1 MDDLKRMALF
11 AEIARAGSLSAAA
24 RHLRISTSAVSQQLR
39 ILEESFG
46 VILVRRS
53 NRKLSLTDA
62 GARFAAHCR
71 EMVEVAERARE
82 QLSLARDMPAGE
94 LRISLPLGLA
104 RYVAPALEPLLA
116 RHASLKLRLEADDG
130 LVDLID
136 ERIDLAL
143 RAGRMK
149 DSSWVAQPLCHL
161 HLGLCAAPGYLKKAG
176 RPRTLEDLPG
186 HEWLAAVADG
196 RTLSFDLQGPAGTSR
211 PVQVTPRVSSNNQL
225 TLHQMCAA
233 GLGITRCILADVEDE
248 LRQGRL
254 EVLLPEWRLSPLQL
268 WAVTPR
274 RSGQPAKVRHAIDAI
289 RTYLRQQPGISV

>member
-39 ILEESFG
+39 ILEESCG

-62 GARFAAHCR
+62 GARFATHCR
-71 EMVEVAERARE
+71 EMVEVAARARE
-82 QLSLARDMPAGE
+82 QLSLARDTPAGE

-104 RYVAPALEPLLA
+104 RYVAPALEPLLT

-143 RAGRMK
+143 RAGRME
-149 DSSWVAQPLCHL
+149 DSSWVAQPLCRVHL
-161 HLGLCAAPGYLKKAG
+161 ALCAAPGYLKKAG
-176 RPRTLEDLPG
+176 RPRTLEDLHE
-186 HEWLAAVADG
+186 HEWLAVVADG
-196 RTLSFDLQGPAGTSR
+196 RSLVFDLQGPSGTSR
-211 PVQVTPRVSSNNQL
+211 PVRVTPRLSSNNQL

-233 GLGITRCILADVEDE
+233 GLGISRCILADVDDE

-254 EVLLPEWRLSPLQL
+254 EVLLPEWRLTPLQL

-274 RSGQPAKVRHAIDAI
+274 RSEQPAKVRHAIDAI
-289 RTYLRQQPGISV
+289 RTYLRQQPGISA

>member
-39 ILEESFG
+39 LLEDSFG

-62 GARFAAHCR
+62 GARFAVHCR

-82 QLSLARDMPAGE
+82 QLSLARDTPAGE
-94 LRISLPLGLA
+94 LRISLPLGLT
-104 RYVAPALEPLLA
+104 RHVAPALEPLLA
-116 RHASLKLRLEADDG
+116 RHPSLKLRLEADDG

-149 DSSWVAQPLCHL
+149 DSSWVAQPLCRV
-161 HLGLCAAPGYLKKAG
+161 HLGLCATPGYLKKAG

-186 HEWLAAVADG
+186 HEWLAVLADG
-196 RTLSFDLQGPAGTSR
+196 RNLVFDLQGPSGASHA
-211 PVQVTPRVSSNNQL
+211 VQVTPRLSCNNQL

-233 GLGITRCILADVEDE
+233 GLGITRCILADVEDD
-248 LRQGRL
+248 LRLGRL
-254 EVLLPEWRLSPLQL
+254 EVLLPEWRLTPIQL

-274 RSGQPAKVRHAIDAI
+274 RSGQPAKVRHALDAI
-289 RTYLRQQPGISV
+289 RAYLRRQPGISA

>member
-24 RHLRISTSAVSQQLR
+24 RRLHISTSAVSQQLR
-39 ILEESFG
+39 ILEEAFG

-82 QLSLARDMPAGE
+82 QLLLAKDTPSGE

-104 RYVAPALEPLLA
+104 RYVTPSLAPLLA
-116 RHASLKLRLEADDG
+116 RHPSLKLRLEADDG

-143 RAGRMK
+143 RAGRLE
-149 DSSWVAQPLCHL
+149 DSSWVAQPLCQVL
-161 HLGLCAAPGYLKKAG
+161 LGLCAAPDYLKKAG
-176 RPRTLEDLPG
+176 RPKVPDDLRA
-186 HEWLAAVADG
+186 HEWLGVVADG
-196 RTLSFDLQGPAGTSR
+196 RSMAFDLQGPSGVNR
-211 PVQVTPRVSSNNQL
+211 PVQVTPRSSSNNQV

-233 GLGITRCILADVEDE
+233 GLGIARCILPDVEDD
-248 LRQGRL
+248 LRLGRL

-289 RTYLRQQPGISV
+289 RTHLRHQPGISA